1 MPSEIIEDTRLW
13 LLLEYKVKL
22 ELCYK
27 EPPTDIA
34 KR

>member
-13 LLLEYKVKL
+13 LLLKYKVKL
-22 ELCYK
+22 EPCYK
-27 EPPTDIA
+27 ETPTDIA

>member
-1 MPSEIIEDTRLW
+1 MPSETIKDTWLW

-22 ELCYK
+22 EPCYK
-27 EPPTDIA
+27 ETPTDIA